1 MSSELLVKFCSPTL
15 AGLKVANLF
24 SCHYESEEKL
34 QSKIKGYNRLLNPK
48 GLYFQ
53 ILRLKEGMALIYV
66 YRKNK
71 LKEILGVAEVQEFL
85 ATYEYEA
92 MEIAECIEILKSHL
106 LYADFPHEIGV
117 FLGYPLADV
126 KAFID
131 NKGRGHKCL
140 GCWKVYTNE
149 KEAKEQFCKF
159 EKCTRI
165 YNEKFRQGT
174 GIAKLAIL
182 A

>member
-24 SCHYESEEKL
+24 SCHFDSEEKL
-34 QSKIKGYNRLLNPK
+34 HAQIKQYNRLLNKK
-48 GLYFQ
+48 GLFFQ
-53 ILRLKEGMALIYV
+53 ILRLRDGMALIYV

-71 LKEILGVAEVQEFL
+71 LQEILNIGDIQAFL
-85 ATYEYEA
+85 STYGYATMDIET
-92 MEIAECIEILKSHL
+92 CIEILKSHL

-126 KAFID
+126 KAFIE

-149 KEAKEQFCKF
+149 KEAKELFCKF

-165 YNEKFRQGT
+165 YNQKFQQGT
-174 GIAKLAIL
+174 ELLKLAIM

>member
-24 SCHYESEEKL
+24 SCHYETEQQL
-34 QSKIKGYNRLLNPK
+34 HTQIKKYNHLLNKK

-71 LKEILGVAEVQEFL
+71 LEEILKQADIQEFL
-85 ATYEYEA
+85 CTYGYETTL
-92 MEIAECIEILKSHL
+92 IANCIDILKSHL

-117 FLGYPLADV
+117 FLGYPLPDV
-126 KAFID
+126 KAFIT

-149 KEAKEQFCKF
+149 KEAKELFCKF

-165 YNEKFRQGT
+165 YNEKFQQGT
-174 GIAKLAIL
+174 EILKLAINL
-182 A
+182 

>member
-34 QSKIKGYNRLLNPK
+34 QSEIKKYNHLLNKK

-53 ILRLKEGMALIYV
+53 VLRLKEGMALIYV

-71 LKEILGVAEVQEFL
+71 LKEILSRVDVQEFL
-85 ATYEYEA
+85 STYEYTT
-92 MEIAECIEILKSHL
+92 MEIADCIAILKSHL
-106 LYADFPHEIGV
+106 LYADFPHEIGI

-126 KAFID
+126 KAFIE
-131 NKGRGHKCL
+131 NKGLGHKCL

-149 KEAKEQFCKF
+149 SEAKEQFCKF

-165 YNEKFRQGT
+165 YNEKFKQGT
-174 GIAKLAIL
+174 EIMKLAIS